1 MATKPAAKSKSA
13 APSKSTAVARAKI
26 ALPANAAEIEAAEVA
41 ALGDKLAAPTGRTIL
56 VTQSKEFKFPD
67 GTKVDSFKGVIVAFG
82 AMNAYYEGEFDRDN
96 IVPPNCF
103 AVGVVKNDDLIASEK
118 SPDPQNAEDGGACAT
133 CWANQWK
140 SAPKGNGKACKNS
153 IKLAILC
160 HDGEV
165 RPMGLSATALKP
177 FGDYVREIVETY
189 GKAPSAVLTEFSFA
203 DSDWSSVRCG
213 NAMLLDDDQRAL
225 VFAKKDEA
233 LAILLQEPDTSEF
246 EEKVVAKRDKPKAGK
261 KAAGTSSRARARA

>member
-1 MATKPAAKSKSA
+1 MSS
-13 APSKSTAVARAKI
+13 
-26 ALPANAAEIEAAEVA
+26 
-41 ALGDKLAAPTGRTIL
+41 
-56 VTQSKEFKFPD
+56 
-67 GTKVDSFKGVIVAFG
+67 
-82 AMNAYYEGEFDRDN
+82 DRDN

-140 SAPKGNGKACKNS
+140 SAPKGNGKACKTAS
-153 IKLAILC
+153 SWQSCC

-225 VFAKKDEA
+225 VSKKDEA